1 MKHSGREFSKVVLAA
16 AIVTYEITVLFGIYI
31 VGANDNS
38 LLPELLTFVGA
49 PTSVAVGF
57 YAWKAR
63 AENMLKISKA
73 QGKSEAKEYIKKV
86 REKLSE
92 MEEENDE

>member
-38 LLPELLTFVGA
+38 LLPDCI
-49 PTSVAVGF
+49 
-57 YAWKAR
+57 
-63 AENMLKISKA
+63 KICA
-73 QGKSEAKEYIKKV
+73 HNFI
-86 REKLSE
+86 
-92 MEEENDE
+92 